1 MNKRITVIIIAVLVV
16 LLAAILIVVGV
27 KSCDGKKEDGYDDLN
42 VSVSD
47 DDIGEVY
54 DVETGEVV
62 EDSNSSG
69 SNTNSSGAKEEIKVP
84 ETVDEGYDSSE
95 GSSSSSATTSSGS
108 SSSSGSSN
116 GGTGSSSSSGDTS
129 SSEGGTNKSSLEG
142 YQALQPI

>member
-16 LLAAILIVVGV
+16 LLAAILIAVGV

-62 EDSNSSG
+62 ENSSSDVKKG
-69 SNTNSSGAKEEIKVP
+69 EIKVP
-84 ETVDEGYDSSE
+84 ETVDEGDNSSVV
-95 GSSSSSATTSSGS
+95 SSSSNPAASSSPSSGS
-108 SSSSGSSN
+108 SSSSDSSN
-116 GGTGSSSSSGDTS
+116 GGTGSSSSSSENS
-129 SSEGGTNKSSLEG
+129 SSSTAGGTDPTSLQG